1 LIDFSKGGVAV
12 AEGVYLIT
20 GAAGLLGGA
29 VCLVLESRAESY
41 LAIDRVIGGAAA
53 RNIIQCDITDIH
65 GLHALAARYSI
76 RGIIHCGAYS
86 GPMVARDNPQAMVQ
100 VNIVGAAN
108 VLELARV
115 HGIERFVFCSSAGV
129 YGNTPNSP
137 VGEDAPLRPTNLY
150 GASKV
155 AGEQLVACYSRQY
168 GVDGVSLRLA
178 WVYGPRRSTDCIIR
192 TMIQDALARRPTR
205 IPFGRD
211 FSRQFIHVEDA
222 AAALVAALDKRRLPR
237 QAYNISGGTYVT
249 LGEVAD
255 IVRRILPHADIELG
269 HGPDP
274 VDDIQHKFAL
284 SAAKADL
291 GFCPSVSLEGGI
303 ERYARWLASERLCG
317 GAPNAR

>member
-1 LIDFSKGGVAV
+1 VT
-12 AEGVYLIT
+12 EGVYLIT

-29 VCLVLESRAESY
+29 VCSVLESRAESF
-41 LAIDRVIGGAAA
+41 LAIDRAVGDAVA
-53 RNIIQCDITDIH
+53 RNIVQCDITDIH
-65 GLHALAARYSI
+65 GLHALATRHSI
-76 RGIIHCGAYS
+76 SGIVHCGAYS
-86 GPMVARDNPQAMVQ
+86 GPMVARDNPHAMVQ

-129 YGNTPNSP
+129 YGNTPKSP
-137 VGEDAPLRPTNLY
+137 VGEDAPLRPTNIY

-211 FSRQFIHVEDA
+211 FSRQFIYVQDA
-222 AAALVAALDKRRLPR
+222 AAALVAALDRRRLRR
-237 QAYNISGGTYVT
+237 QAYNISGGTRVT

-255 IVRRILPHADIELG
+255 VVRRILPNADIELG
-269 HGPDP
+269 EGPDP
-274 VDDIQHKFAL
+274 VDDIQHQFAL
-284 SAAKADL
+284 SAAEADL
-291 GFCPSVSLEGGI
+291 GFSPSVTLDEGI
-303 ERYARWLASERLCG
+303 ELYARWLASERLGG
-317 GAPNAR
+317 GAPKLP

>member
-1 LIDFSKGGVAV
+1 VT
-12 AEGVYLIT
+12 EGVYLIT

-29 VCLVLESRAESY
+29 VCSVLESRAESF
-41 LAIDRVIGGAAA
+41 LAIDRAVGDAVA
-53 RNIIQCDITDIH
+53 RNIVQCDITDIH
-65 GLHALAARYSI
+65 GLHALATRHSI
-76 RGIIHCGAYS
+76 SGIVHCGAYS
-86 GPMVARDNPQAMVQ
+86 GPMVARDNPHAMVQ

-129 YGNTPNSP
+129 YGNTPKSP
-137 VGEDAPLRPTNLY
+137 VGEDAPLRPTNIY

-178 WVYGPRRSTDCIIR
+178 WVYGPRRSTYCIIR

-211 FSRQFIHVEDA
+211 FSRQFIYVQDA
-222 AAALVAALDKRRLPR
+222 AAALVAALDRRRLRR
-237 QAYNISGGTYVT
+237 QAYNISGGTRVT

-255 IVRRILPHADIELG
+255 VVRRILPNADIELG
-269 HGPDP
+269 EGPDP
-274 VDDIQHKFAL
+274 VDDIQHQFAL
-284 SAAKADL
+284 SAAEADL
-291 GFCPSVSLEGGI
+291 GFSPSVTLDEGI
-303 ERYARWLASERLCG
+303 ELSARWLASERLGG
-317 GAPNAR
+317 GAPKLP